1 MLELPNK
8 FRVPPPDVEDELP
21 NKLVLAAF
29 EELFV
34 ELPKSVPEEFAALFD
49 EFPNNPEP
57 AAVVVVL
64 VFRLPNNPPPLPPP
78 PVVFPKVFVDVDV
91 DVVVAVGPE
100 TEARRPKPEDD
111 PQLFPLVLPVLI
123 DPDPKLKDIIQNLGI
138 ELLLLSLFVFASI

>member
-29 EELFV
+29 EALFV

-64 VFRLPNNPPPLPPP
+64 VFRLPNNPPPPP
-78 PVVFPKVFVDVDV
+78 PVVFPKVFV

-138 ELLLLSLFVFASI
+138 ELLLLLLLLLLSLFVFASI

>member
-1 MLELPNK
+1 M
-8 FRVPPPDVEDELP
+8 
-21 NKLVLAAF
+21 
-29 EELFV
+29 
-34 ELPKSVPEEFAALFD
+34 
-49 EFPNNPEP
+49 
-57 AAVVVVL
+57 
-64 VFRLPNNPPPLPPP
+64 FRLPNNPPPPP

-138 ELLLLSLFVFASI
+138 ELLLLLFVLLQFDCRYIYFFPIN